1 MALKHRGIHRLG
13 YVRLALADE
22 RLKRAEAFY
31 CGQFG
36 LLESRRGPGR
46 LYLRCWHEPFA
57 YSLVLDEAAD
67 SRLVEIGFQVRDE
80 SDVARM
86 ADQVAAAGI
95 SVTHHAAGAELEG
108 LGASIAFTVP
118 GGPRLRLYADMTQP
132 GYVTGYDSP
141 DWVTPRALRGTAAPF
156 FLNHAGVCVSDPQAA
171 VAFLTG
177 VLGFVVS
184 ERIEAADGR
193 LLSALLFRMSKE
205 VGGQE
210 LALFPGPAGALHHIA
225 FTKEDPNDILVAGMY
240 LREAGVDIDRYGP
253 TRQPYGKTFSLHCR
267 DPFGVRLELC
277 AGGRGTEV
285 HREFEPVVWDEAEL
299 GKALSWYDRD
309 LQAAFLEP
317 SLAAD

>member
-13 YVRLALADE
+13 YVRLALADA
-22 RLKRAEAFY
+22 RLKRAEDFY
-31 CGQFG
+31 CRQFG

-57 YSLVLDEAAD
+57 CSLVLEEAAGN
-67 SRLVEIGFQVRDE
+67 RLVEIGFQVRDAGDLE
-80 SDVARM
+80 RL
-86 ADQVAAAGI
+86 AAAIEAAGTA
-95 SVTHHAAGAELEG
+95 VEHTAAGAALEG

-118 GGPRLRLYADMTQP
+118 GGPRLRLYADMAQP

-141 DWVTPRALRGTAAPF
+141 DWVTPRALRGTPAPF
-156 FLNHAGVCVSDPQAA
+156 FLNHAGVCVSDPPVA
-171 VAFLTG
+171 VNFLTG

-184 ERIEAADGR
+184 ERIDAADGR

-225 FTKEDPNDILVAGMY
+225 FTKEDPNDILLAGMY
-240 LREAGVDIDRYGP
+240 LREGGVDIDRYGP
-253 TRQPYGKTFSLHCR
+253 TRQSYGKTFSLHCR

-277 AGGRGTEV
+277 AGGRVTEV
-285 HREFEPVVWDEAEL
+285 HSEFQPVVWDEAEL

-309 LQAAFLEP
+309 LQAGFLEP
-317 SLAAD
+317 SLN

>member
-13 YVRLALADE
+13 YVRLALADA
-22 RLKRAEAFY
+22 RLKRAEDFY
-31 CGQFG
+31 CGRFG

-67 SRLVEIGFQVRDE
+67 SCLVEIGFQVRDE
-80 SDVARM
+80 ADVARM
-86 ADQVAAAGI
+86 ADEVAAAG
-95 SVTHHAAGAELEG
+95 VALTHHAAGEELEG

-118 GGPRLRLYADMTQP
+118 GGPRLRLYADMAQP
-132 GYVTGYDSP
+132 GYLTGYDSP

-156 FLNHAGVCVSDPQAA
+156 FLNHAGVTVSDPQAA
-171 VAFLTG
+171 VAFLTR
-177 VLGFVVS
+177 VLDFVVS

-253 TRQPYGKTFSLHCR
+253 TRQSYGKTFSLHCR
-267 DPFGVRLELC
+267 DPFGARLELC
-277 AGGRGTEV
+277 AGGRVTEL
-285 HREFEPVVWDEAEL
+285 HSEFEPVVWDEAEL

-309 LQAAFLEP
+309 LQTDFLAP
-317 SLAAD
+317 SFA

>member
-13 YVRLALADE
+13 YVRLALADQ

-57 YSLVLDEAAD
+57 YSLVLEEAAD
-67 SRLVEIGFQVRDE
+67 NRLVEMGFQVRDE
-80 SDVARM
+80 VDLARL
-86 ADQVAAAGI
+86 AEAVERAGI
-95 SVTHHAAGAELEG
+95 AVQRSPAGAELEG
-108 LGASIAFTVP
+108 LGASIAFGVP
-118 GGPRLRLYADMTQP
+118 GGPRLRLYADQAQP

-141 DWVTPRALRGTAAPF
+141 DWVTPRALRGTPAPF
-156 FLNHAGVCVSDPQAA
+156 FLNHAGVTVADPAAA
-171 VAFLTG
+171 VDFLTG

-184 ERIEAADGR
+184 ECIEAADGR

-210 LALFPGPAGALHHIA
+210 LALFPGPAGALHHVA
-225 FTKEDPNDILVAGMY
+225 FTKEDPNDILVTGMY

-253 TRQPYGKTFSLHCR
+253 TRQSYGKTFSLHCR

-277 AGGRGTEV
+277 AGGRVTEV
-285 HREFEPVVWDEAEL
+285 HSEFQPVVWDEAEL

-317 SLAAD
+317 SLVAD

>member
-1 MALKHRGIHRLG
+1 MALKHQGIHRLG
-13 YVRLALADE
+13 YVRLALADP
-22 RLKRAEAFY
+22 RLLRARAFY
-31 CGQFG
+31 CEQFG

-67 SRLVEIGFQVRDE
+67 NRLVEIGFQVRDAA
-80 SDVARM
+80 DLARL
-86 ADQVAAAGI
+86 AAAI
-95 SVTHHAAGAELEG
+95 TAAGVAVEQAAAEAALEG
-108 LGASIAFTVP
+108 LGESIAFAVP
-118 GGPRLRLYADMTQP
+118 GGPRLRLYADMAQP

-141 DWVTPRALRGTAAPF
+141 DWVTPRALRGTPAPF
-156 FLNHAGVCVSDPQAA
+156 FLNHAGVCVRDPQAA
-171 VAFLTG
+171 VEFLTG

-225 FTKEDPNDILVAGMY
+225 FTREDPNDILIAGMY

-253 TRQPYGKTFSLHCR
+253 TRQSYGKTFSLHCL

-277 AGGRGTEV
+277 AGGRVTEV
-285 HREFEPVVWDEAEL
+285 HSEFQPVVWDEAEL

-309 LQAAFLEP
+309 LHEGFLEP
-317 SLAAD
+317 SLG